1 MKDLFLNE
9 RKIWVSLLFFC
20 LASRL
25 LSSIY
30 YIEDP
35 DSLRFVL
42 GVLDYDVS
50 KMQPHFPA
58 YPVFC
63 FIVKIFHLVTGR
75 YALSFSLIGG
85 LATFAIIY
93 FTLEIARIKIVES
106 FGLALVFILFFN
118 PLLWLMSNRY
128 MPDLLGVALCLYAC
142 LFVSKRNKMTSQIG
156 FLIAGLLLGVRLS
169 YAPLILPSLLWSLWI
184 SKDKWW
190 LLGAGIS
197 GIVAWLIPLIY
208 ITGWD
213 ALVVAGQMQTA
224 GHFSEF
230 GGTVTTEPDYD
241 FRATKLLEGLWAD
254 GFGLYWLG
262 RHWVTMGAAIMLLGM
277 IAMCWQDLVERF
289 NKISLRNS
297 LFWGCVLYLTW
308 IFFFQNV
315 IYKSRHV
322 LPLLPI
328 LSLFPAYLI
337 AQFNLRSNVFKVAAL
352 CFVGC
357 YSYAT
362 LHLVVQHKQPSA
374 IAQVYN
380 HLNDINDKNLHVAST
395 PLIKYYLAAQGI
407 KAVFIPIE
415 SREDLTRLEKTE
427 DSMQLVVIGNPLKNK
442 LPQSKRTF
450 YHNPY
455 VNRMWSELAVYEY

>member
-63 FIVKIFHLVTGR
+63 FIAKALYVVTGR

-93 FTLEIARIKIVES
+93 FTLRIARIKVVES
-106 FGLALVFILFFN
+106 FGLALVFMLFFN

-128 MPDLLGVALCLYAC
+128 MPDLLGVALCLSAC
-142 LFVSKRNKMTSQIG
+142 LFVSKRNKMTAQIG
-156 FLIAGLLLGVRLS
+156 FFIAGLLLGVRLS
-169 YAPLILPSLLWSLWI
+169 YAPFVLPSLLWSLWI
-184 SKDKWW
+184 SKHKWW
-190 LLGAGIS
+190 LLSAGIA
-197 GIVAWLIPLIY
+197 GIVAWLIPLVY

-213 ALVVAGQMQTA
+213 SLIVAGQMQTA

-230 GGTVTTEPDYD
+230 GGTVTTEPDYG

-254 GFGLYWLG
+254 GFSLYWLG

-277 IAMCWQDLVERF
+277 ITMCWQDLVERF

-337 AQFNLRSNVFKVAAL
+337 AQLNLRSKVFKVAAL
-352 CFVGC
+352 CFLGC

-362 LHLVVQHKQPSA
+362 LHLVIQHKQPSA

-380 HLNDINDKNLHVAST
+380 YLNDINAQNMHVAST
-395 PLIKYYLAAQGI
+395 PLIKYYLAARGI
-407 KAVFIPIE
+407 KAAFIPIE
-415 SREDLTRLEKTE
+415 SRDDLSRLEKNE

-455 VNRMWSELAVYEY
+455 VNRMWSELSVYEY

>member
-1 MKDLFLNE
+1 MNESKTWAYLLFL
-9 RKIWVSLLFFC
+9 C

-25 LSSIY
+25 LSSVY

-63 FIVKIFHLVTGR
+63 FIAKALYVVTGR

-85 LATFAIIY
+85 LATFVIIY
-93 FTLEIARIKIVES
+93 STLKIVRTKVVEW

-118 PLLWLMSNRY
+118 PLLWLMANRY
-128 MPDLLGVALCLYAC
+128 MPDLLGVALCLSAC
-142 LFVSKRNKMTSQIG
+142 FFVSERNRMTAQIG
-156 FLIAGLLLGVRLS
+156 FFIAGLLLGVRLS
-169 YAPLILPSLLWSLWI
+169 YAPIILPSLLWCLWN
-184 SKDKWW
+184 SKDRRW
-190 LLGAGIS
+190 LLGAGIA
-197 GIVAWLIPLIY
+197 GIVVWLMPLVY

-213 ALVVAGQMQTA
+213 ALVAAGQMQTA
-224 GHFSEF
+224 GHFGEF
-230 GGTVTTEPDYD
+230 GGTVSTEPDYD

-262 RHWVTMGAAIMLLGM
+262 RHWVTMGATIMLLGM
-277 IAMCWQDLVERF
+277 IAICWQDLVERF
-289 NKISLRNS
+289 NTSLLRNS
-297 LFWGCVLYLTW
+297 LFFGCVLYLTW

-337 AQFNLRSNVFKVAAL
+337 AQLNFRKRVFGAVAL
-352 CFVGC
+352 CFLGC

-362 LHLVVQHKQPSA
+362 LHLVVQHKKPSA

-380 HLNDINDKNLHVAST
+380 YLNDMNAQDLHVAST

-415 SREDLTRLEKTE
+415 SRDDLYRLEKTE
-427 DSMQLVVIGNPLKNK
+427 DSVQLLVIGNPLRNK
-442 LPQSKRTF
+442 LPQSTRTF

-455 VNRMWSELAVYEY
+455 VNRMWSELSVYEY

>member
-1 MKDLFLNE
+1 M
-9 RKIWVSLLFFC
+9 
-20 LASRL
+20 
-25 LSSIY
+25 LS
-30 YIEDP
+30 
-35 DSLRFVL
+35 
-42 GVLDYDVS
+42 
-50 KMQPHFPA
+50 
-58 YPVFC
+58 
-63 FIVKIFHLVTGR
+63 
-75 YALSFSLIGG
+75 
-85 LATFAIIY
+85 
-93 FTLEIARIKIVES
+93 
-106 FGLALVFILFFN
+106 
-118 PLLWLMSNRY
+118 
-128 MPDLLGVALCLYAC
+128 
-142 LFVSKRNKMTSQIG
+142 
-156 FLIAGLLLGVRLS
+156 
-169 YAPLILPSLLWSLWI
+169 
-184 SKDKWW
+184 
-190 LLGAGIS
+190 AGIA
-197 GIVAWLIPLIY
+197 GIVAWLIPLVY

-213 ALVVAGQMQTA
+213 SLIVAGQMQTA

-230 GGTVTTEPDYD
+230 GGTVTTEPDYG

-254 GFGLYWLG
+254 GFSLYWLG

-277 IAMCWQDLVERF
+277 ITMCWQDLVERF

-337 AQFNLRSNVFKVAAL
+337 AQLNLRSKVFKVAAL
-352 CFVGC
+352 CFLGC

-362 LHLVVQHKQPSA
+362 LHLVIQHKQPSA

-380 HLNDINDKNLHVAST
+380 YLNDINAQNMHVAST
-395 PLIKYYLAAQGI
+395 PLIKYYLAARGI
-407 KAVFIPIE
+407 KAAFIPIE
-415 SREDLTRLEKTE
+415 SRDDLSRLEKNE

-455 VNRMWSELAVYEY
+455 VNRMWSELSVYEY

>member
-63 FIVKIFHLVTGR
+63 FIAKVFYVVTGR

-85 LATFAIIY
+85 IATFAIIY
-93 FTLEIARIKIVES
+93 FTLKIARIKVVES

-118 PLLWLMSNRY
+118 PLLWLMANRY
-128 MPDLLGVALCLYAC
+128 MPDLLGVALCLSAC
-142 LFVSKRNKMTSQIG
+142 FFVSKRNKITAQIG

-169 YAPLILPSLLWSLWI
+169 YAPFVLPSLLWSLWI
-184 SKDKWW
+184 SKNKWW
-190 LLGAGIS
+190 LLGAGLA
-197 GIVAWLIPLIY
+197 GIVAWLIPLVY
-208 ITGWD
+208 MTGWD

-230 GGTVTTEPDYD
+230 GGTVSTEPDYD

-277 IAMCWQDLVERF
+277 ITMCWQDLVERF
-289 NKISLRNS
+289 DKISLRNS

-328 LSLFPAYLI
+328 LSLLPAYLI
-337 AQFNLRSNVFKVAAL
+337 AQLNFRKRVFRAVAL
-352 CFVGC
+352 CFLGC

-362 LHLVVQHKQPSA
+362 LHLVLQHKKPSA

-380 HLNDINDKNLHVAST
+380 YLDEINAQNLHVAST

-407 KAVFIPIE
+407 KAEFIPIE
-415 SREDLTRLEKTE
+415 SRDDLSRLEKTE
-427 DSMQLVVIGNPLKNK
+427 DSMQLVVIGSPLNNK
-442 LPQSKRTF
+442 MPQSKRTF

-455 VNRMWSELAVYEY
+455 VNRMWSELSVYEY

>member
-63 FIVKIFHLVTGR
+63 FIAKALHVVTGR

-93 FTLEIARIKIVES
+93 FTLRIARIKVVES
-106 FGLALVFILFFN
+106 FGFALVFILFFN

-128 MPDLLGVALCLYAC
+128 MPDLLGVALCLSAC
-142 LFVSKRNKMTSQIG
+142 LFVSKRNKMTAQIG
-156 FLIAGLLLGVRLS
+156 FFIAGLLLGVRLS
-169 YAPLILPSLLWSLWI
+169 YAPFVLPSLLWSLWI
-184 SKDKWW
+184 SKHKWW
-190 LLGAGIS
+190 LLSAGIA
-197 GIVAWLIPLIY
+197 GIVAWLIPLVY

-213 ALVVAGQMQTA
+213 SLIVAGQMQTA

-230 GGTVTTEPDYD
+230 GGTVTTEPDYG

-277 IAMCWQDLVERF
+277 ITMCWQDLVERF

-337 AQFNLRSNVFKVAAL
+337 AQLNLRSKVFKVAAL
-352 CFVGC
+352 CFLGC

-362 LHLVVQHKQPSA
+362 LHLVIQHKQPSA

-380 HLNDINDKNLHVAST
+380 YLNDINAQNMHVAST
-395 PLIKYYLAAQGI
+395 PLIKYYLAARGI
-407 KAVFIPIE
+407 KAAFIPIE
-415 SREDLTRLEKTE
+415 SRDDLSRLEKNE

-455 VNRMWSELAVYEY
+455 VNRMWSELSVYEY

>member
-1 MKDLFLNE
+1 MRSYLNE
-9 RKIWVSLLFFC
+9 SKTWAYLLFFC

-63 FIVKIFHLVTGR
+63 FIAKVFYEVTGR

-93 FTLEIARIKIVES
+93 FTLKIARLKVVES

-118 PLLWLMSNRY
+118 PLLWLMANRY
-128 MPDLLGVALCLYAC
+128 MPDLLGVALCLSAC
-142 LFVSKRNKMTSQIG
+142 FFVSKRNKMTAQIG

-169 YAPLILPSLLWSLWI
+169 YAPFVLPSLLWCLWV

-190 LLGAGIS
+190 LLGAGIA
-197 GIVAWLIPLIY
+197 GIAGWLIPLVY

-213 ALVVAGQMQTA
+213 ALVTAGQVQTV
-224 GHFSEF
+224 GHFGEF
-230 GGTVTTEPDYD
+230 GGTVSTEPDYD

-254 GFGLYWLG
+254 GFGLYWLE
-262 RHWVTMGAAIMLLGM
+262 RHWVTMGATIMLLGM
-277 IAMCWQDLVERF
+277 IATCWQDLAERF

-328 LSLFPAYLI
+328 LSLFPAYFI
-337 AQFNLRSNVFKVAAL
+337 AQFSLRKRVFRAVAV
-352 CFVGC
+352 CFLGC
-357 YSYAT
+357 YLYAT
-362 LHLVVQHKQPSA
+362 LHIVIQHKQPSA
-374 IAQVYN
+374 IAQVHNY
-380 HLNDINDKNLHVAST
+380 LNDMNAQNLHVAST

-407 KAVFIPIE
+407 KAEFIPIE
-415 SREDLTRLEKTE
+415 SRDDLSRLEKTK
-427 DSMQLVVIGNPLKNK
+427 DSMQLVVIGSPLNNK
-442 LPQSKRTF
+442 IPQSKRTF

-455 VNRMWSELAVYEY
+455 VNRMWSELSVYEY

>member
-63 FIVKIFHLVTGR
+63 FIAKALHVVTGR

-93 FTLEIARIKIVES
+93 FTLRIARIKVVES
-106 FGLALVFILFFN
+106 FGFALVFILFFN

-128 MPDLLGVALCLYAC
+128 MPDLLGVALCLSAC
-142 LFVSKRNKMTSQIG
+142 LFVSKRNKMTAQIG
-156 FLIAGLLLGVRLS
+156 FFIAGLLLGVRLS
-169 YAPLILPSLLWSLWI
+169 YAPFVLPSLLWSLWI
-184 SKDKWW
+184 SKHKWW
-190 LLGAGIS
+190 LLSAGIA
-197 GIVAWLIPLIY
+197 GIVAWLIPLVY

-213 ALVVAGQMQTA
+213 SLIVAGQMQTA

-230 GGTVTTEPDYD
+230 GGTVTTEPDYG

-254 GFGLYWLG
+254 GFSLYWLG

-277 IAMCWQDLVERF
+277 ITMCWQDLVERF

-337 AQFNLRSNVFKVAAL
+337 AQLNLRSKVFKVAAL
-352 CFVGC
+352 CFLGC

-362 LHLVVQHKQPSA
+362 LHLVIQHKQPSA

-380 HLNDINDKNLHVAST
+380 YLNDINAQNMHVAST
-395 PLIKYYLAAQGI
+395 PLIKYYLAARGI
-407 KAVFIPIE
+407 KAAFIPIE
-415 SREDLTRLEKTE
+415 SRDDLSRLEKNE

-455 VNRMWSELAVYEY
+455 VNRMWSELSVYEY

>member
-1 MKDLFLNE
+1 MRFYLNE
-9 RKIWVSLLFFC
+9 SKTWAYLLFFC

-63 FIVKIFHLVTGR
+63 FIAKVFYVVTGR

-85 LATFAIIY
+85 IATFAIIY
-93 FTLEIARIKIVES
+93 FTLKIARIKVVES

-118 PLLWLMSNRY
+118 PLLWLMANRY
-128 MPDLLGVALCLYAC
+128 MPDLLGVALCLSAC
-142 LFVSKRNKMTSQIG
+142 FFVSKRNKITAQIG

-169 YAPLILPSLLWSLWI
+169 YAPFVLPSLLWSLWI
-184 SKDKWW
+184 SKNKWW
-190 LLGAGIS
+190 LLGAGVA
-197 GIVAWLIPLIY
+197 GIVAWLIPLVY
-208 ITGWD
+208 MTGWD

-230 GGTVTTEPDYD
+230 GGTVSTEPDYD

-277 IAMCWQDLVERF
+277 IAMCWQDLVEKF
-289 NKISLRNS
+289 DKISLRNS

-337 AQFNLRSNVFKVAAL
+337 AQLNLRSKVFKVAAL
-352 CFVGC
+352 CFLGF

-362 LHLVVQHKQPSA
+362 LHLVLQHKQPSA
-374 IAQVYN
+374 IAQVHNY
-380 HLNDINDKNLHVAST
+380 LSDFNDQNLHVAST

-415 SREDLTRLEKTE
+415 SRDDLSRLEKTE
-427 DSMQLVVIGNPLKNK
+427 DSMRLVVIGNPLKNK
-442 LPQSKRTF
+442 IPQSKRTF

-455 VNRMWSELAVYEY
+455 VNRMWSELTVYEY